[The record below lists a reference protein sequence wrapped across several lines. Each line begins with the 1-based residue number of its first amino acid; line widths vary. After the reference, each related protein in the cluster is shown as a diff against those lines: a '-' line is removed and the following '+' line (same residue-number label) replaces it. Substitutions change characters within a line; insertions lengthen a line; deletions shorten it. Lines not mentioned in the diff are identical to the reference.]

1 MWVFDNNCFH
11 TSALFRKT
19 LLAHFSRKFFRWF
32 IPSLRSMSWKGVPLK
47 MHEYFS
53 FENIW
58 YGTLCWDPKKQK
70 ENLWSFPRIPF
81 YAFLCLRPDWRRGN
95 LEKAHWCHRAT
106 NRDFWP
112 SCSYSYRIFGLSGHE
127 ASSSFKAWLRNRSL
141 DLVMKS
147 VWMRGS
153 GVDNDTLPI
162 ALVRCEICVLSTPCL
177 GTPRCLLMRWAPASA
192 AAIQL

>member
-53 FENIW
+53 FENILH
-58 YGTLCWDPKKQK
+58 GTLCWDPYKQK
-70 ENLWSFPRIPF
+70 EKLWSFPRIPF

-112 SCSYSYRIFGLSGHE
+112 SCCCWTEY
-127 ASSSFKAWLRNRSL
+127 L
-141 DLVMKS
+141 DWVDTRLLQALKP
-147 VWMRGS
+147 GS
-153 GVDNDTLPI
+153 GIEALTLSWRVFEWGGGG
-162 ALVRCEICVLSTPCL
+162 LTMTPCL
-177 GTPRCLLMRWAPASA
+177 LLLWGVRSAYFQPPAWELLGAS
-192 AAIQL
+192 